1 MGLAKYHAKRDFKK
15 TAEPR
20 GRKGARSPKTARS
33 FVIQKHAATR
43 LHYDFRLE
51 LDGVLKSWAVPKGP
65 SLSPEDKRL
74 AVEVEDHPLEYGG
87 FEGTIPKGEY
97 GGGTVLVWDRGTWEP
112 EGDPA
117 AGLAKGHL
125 VFALHGEKLRGRWAL
140 IRMKP
145 RDGEKKTPW
154 LLVKERDEAADD
166 ARDVVGEL
174 PLSVATR
181 RDLDAVAAG
190 APPRAAKRAVKK
202 KAATAKK
209 RKVGTAKKKAAPA
222 KKKAR
227 VPRSGGAD
235 PFPARIAPQLATR
248 VDAAP
253 EGESYVYEIKYDGYR
268 ILAKKDGDRVTLLSR
283 TEKDW
288 SAEFPRVAAAVA
300 ELDGDLWL
308 DGEVCVMTPDGRTSF
323 QALQNRATDGSD
335 IGYFVFDVLYAH
347 GKDLRELPLL
357 ERKEILRRILANEG
371 PRESPLRY
379 ADHVDPRKVE
389 ADEPGAT
396 FFREACEL
404 GLEGIVAKR
413 GDRPYR
419 SVRSLDWQKCKC
431 SQRQET
437 VIGGFT
443 QPAGSRVGIGALLV
457 GVRDEKTG
465 TLRYAGKVGT
475 GFDTRTLRGL
485 KTTLEGLRSN
495 SPPFSPAPRIAGA
508 TWVVPDLVCE
518 VKFTEWTTD
527 GHMRHPSFLGLR
539 ADKPAT
545 EVEREVPMHVAERR
559 SKKKTEPAE
568 QAAPTKG
575 RSAAAAE
582 AMRAVANMRLTHPER
597 VVEPASGLTKV
608 ELARYFA
615 AVAPWMMPWVGDR
628 PLSLLR
634 CPDGAG
640 AKCFFQKHRAAGMPA
655 SIRLRHRGEE
665 EWMYVSSTEG
675 LLALCQFNAMEL
687 HVWGSRI
694 ENVEAPDQLVLDLDP
709 APDVSWKRVVEAAGE
724 VRSLLDELGLAAFVK
739 TTGGKGL
746 HVVVPLVARGGKH
759 GWDIAKGVSHGIA
772 NELTRRDPAHFT
784 ASMSKAHRTG
794 KIFVD
799 YLRNGRGATAVAA
812 YSPRARAQ
820 APVSMPLSW
829 EDLESAQA
837 LDFTVRTVP
846 GILAGRK
853 SDPWKKFD
861 ASRRAL
867 PEEMPA

>member
-1 MGLAKYHAKRDFKK
+1 MGLAKYHAKRDFRK

-20 GRKGARSPKTARS
+20 GRRGARSPEAART
-33 FVIQKHAATR
+33 FVIQKHAARR

-65 SLSPEDKRL
+65 SLSPDDKRL

-87 FEGTIPKGEY
+87 FEGTIPQGEY
-97 GGGTVLVWDRGTWEP
+97 GGGTVLLWDRGTWEP
-112 EGDPA
+112 VGDPV
-117 AGLAKGHL
+117 AGLRKGHL
-125 VFALHGEKLRGRWAL
+125 VFSLRGEKLQGRWAL

-145 RDGEKKTPW
+145 REGEKQTPW
-154 LLVKERDEAADD
+154 LLVKERDAAADD

-174 PLSVATR
+174 PLSVTTR

-190 APPRAAKRAVKK
+190 SP
-202 KAATAKK
+202 AKK
-209 RKVGTAKKKAAPA
+209 RAAPA
-222 KKKAR
+222 KKRATPAKKRAAPAKKRAAR
-227 VPRSGGAD
+227 SKKVLR
-235 PFPARIAPQLATR
+235 ARRGREGPIPGSIAPALATR

-253 EGESYVYEIKYDGYR
+253 EGEAFVYEIKYDGYR
-268 ILAKKDGDRVTLLSR
+268 IMAKKEGAKVTLLSR

-288 SAEFPRVAAAVA
+288 TSEFARVAAAVA
-300 ELDGDLWL
+300 KLEGDLWL

-323 QALQNRATDGSD
+323 QALQNRAADGSD
-335 IGYFVFDVLYAH
+335 LGYFVFDLLYAD
-347 GKDLRELPLL
+347 GRDLRELPLL
-357 ERKEILRRILANEG
+357 ERKDALRRLLAAED
-371 PRESPLRY
+371 PRTSPLRY
-379 ADHVDPRKVE
+379 ADHVEARKVV
-389 ADEPGAT
+389 ADAPGAT

-443 QPAGSRVGIGALLV
+443 QPGGSRVGIGALLV
-457 GVRDEKTG
+457 GVHDEKTG
-465 TLRYAGKVGT
+465 ALRYAGKVGT
-475 GFDTRTLRGL
+475 GFDTPTLRAL
-485 KTTLEGLRSN
+485 ARRLRALRTDA
-495 SPPFSPAPRIAGA
+495 SPFAGAPRVAGA
-508 TWVVPDLVCE
+508 SWVAPELVCE
-518 VKFTEWTTD
+518 VKFSEWTAD

-539 ADKPAT
+539 EDKPASD
-545 EVEREVPMHVAERR
+545 VDREVPVHVDKQPRKST
-559 SKKKTEPAE
+559 SKSRA
-568 QAAPTKG
+568 G
-575 RSAAAAE
+575 AAAE
-582 AMRAVANMRLTHPER
+582 AMRAVAGMRLTHPDR

-615 AVAPWMMPWVGDR
+615 TVAPWMMPWVGDR

-640 AKCFFQKHRAAGMPA
+640 AKCFFQKHRAAGMPS
-655 SIRLRHRGEE
+655 SIRLRHRGDE
-665 EWMYVSSTEG
+665 EWMYVESTEG

-694 ENVEAPDQLVLDLDP
+694 SNVDAPDQLVLDLDP
-709 APDVSWKRVVEAAGE
+709 APDVTWKRVIEAAGE
-724 VRSLLDELGLAAFVK
+724 VRDFLVELGLAAFVK

-746 HVVVPLVARGGKH
+746 HVVVPLVAKGGKH

-772 NELTRRDPAHFT
+772 NELVRRAPKRFT
-784 ASMSKAHRTG
+784 ASLSKSHRTG

-812 YSPRARAQ
+812 YSPRARPQ
-820 APVSMPLSW
+820 APVSLPLSW
-829 EDLESAQA
+829 DDLPAAHA
-837 LDFTVRTVP
+837 LDFTVATVP
-846 GILAGRK
+846 GILAARR
-853 SDPWKKFD
+853 SDPWKRFD
-861 ASRRAL
+861 DERRAL
-867 PEEMPA
+867 PEEMPGASED

>member
-1 MGLAKYHAKRDFKK
+1 MGLAKYRAKRDFRK

-20 GRKGARSPKTARS
+20 GRKGSRSPRGGLS
-33 FVIQKHAATR
+33 FVIQKHAARR

-51 LDGVLKSWAVPKGP
+51 LDGVLKSWAIPKGP
-65 SLSPEDKRL
+65 SLSPDDKRL
-74 AVEVEDHPLEYGG
+74 AVEVEDHPLDYGT
-87 FEGTIPKGEY
+87 FEGTIPQGEY

-112 EGDPA
+112 DGDPA

-125 VFALHGEKLRGRWAL
+125 VFALRGEKLRGRWAL

-145 RDGEKKTPW
+145 KGSEKKTPW

-166 ARDVVGEL
+166 ARDVVAEL

-181 RDLDAVAAG
+181 RDLDAVTAG
-190 APPRAAKRAVKK
+190 APKVAAKRA
-202 KAATAKK
+202 AKK
-209 RKVGTAKKKAAPA
+209 PAAPKKRSKA
-222 KKKAR
+222 EKKAR
-227 VPRSGGAD
+227 TPRSSPAD
-235 PFPARIAPQLATR
+235 PLPARIAPALATR

-253 EGESYVYEIKYDGYR
+253 EGETFVYEIKYDGYR
-268 ILAKKDGDRVTLLSR
+268 ILARKHGARVTLLSR
-283 TEKDW
+283 TGKDW
-288 SAEFPRVAAAVA
+288 SAEFPSITEAIAK
-300 ELDGDLWL
+300 LDGDLWL

-323 QALQNRATDGSD
+323 QALQNRAVDSAD
-335 IGYFVFDVLYAH
+335 VGYFVFDVLYAH
-347 GKDLRELPLL
+347 GKDLRDLPLL
-357 ERKEILRRILANEG
+357 ERKEVLRRLLAGED

-379 ADHVDPRKVE
+379 ADHVDARKVS
-389 ADEPGAT
+389 ADQPGAT
-396 FFREACEL
+396 FFRQACEL

-419 SVRSLDWQKCKC
+419 GVRSLDWQKCKC

-437 VIGGFT
+437 VIGGYT
-443 QPAGSRVGIGALLV
+443 EPAGSRVGIGALLV

-465 TLRYAGKVGT
+465 ALRYAGKVGT
-475 GFDTRTLRGL
+475 GFDTRTLRA
-485 KTTLEGLRSN
+485 LRRSLGALRTDA
-495 SPPFSPAPRIAGA
+495 SPFSPPPRIAGT
-508 TWVVPDLVCE
+508 TWVEPKLVCE

-527 GHMRHPSFLGLR
+527 GHMRHPSYLGLR
-539 ADKPAT
+539 DDKPAAD
-545 EVEREVPMHVAERR
+545 VHREVPMHVEKQRAKPGIEEH
-559 SKKKTEPAE
+559 EP
-568 QAAPTKG
+568 G
-575 RSAAAAE
+575 AE
-582 AMRAVANMRLTHPER
+582 AMRAVANMRLTHPDR

-615 AVAPWMMPWVGDR
+615 EVAPWMMPWVGDR

-640 AKCFFQKHRAAGMPA
+640 AKCFFQKHRAPGMPP
-655 SIRLRHRGEE
+655 SIRLRHRGGD

-694 ENVEAPDQLVLDLDP
+694 EDVEAPDQLVLDLDP

-724 VRSLLDELGLAAFVK
+724 VRALLEELGLGAFVK

-746 HVVVPLVARGGKH
+746 HVVVPLVPKGGKH

-772 NELTRRDPAHFT
+772 SELTRRDPSHFT
-784 ASMSKAHRTG
+784 ASMSKAQRTG

-799 YLRNGRGATAVAA
+799 YLRNGRGATAVATF
-812 YSPRARAQ
+812 SPRARPQ
-820 APVSMPLSW
+820 APVSMPVGWDELGHV
-829 EDLESAQA
+829 EA

-846 GILAGRK
+846 GILASRK
-853 SDPWKKFD
+853 GDPWGRFD
-861 ASRRAL
+861 AARRPL
-867 PEEMPA
+867 PEEMP